1 MKDVLIKDVLA
12 FLQDGNYQVDYNGDL
27 SLIIHNYSDL
37 SRIQNNSI
45 VWIKNKKYL
54 TPEVLE
60 IIRQK
65 QNVIIVCPWMLEE
78 TKNCLVT
85 ETPKEVYFSILKHF
99 FVEKRNS
106 LISPRSTVETDKIG
120 KNVSI
125 GPGCYICKNVSIG
138 DDVILHANV
147 IIECPCTIGNGSEI
161 FSGVAIGTDGFGYY
175 HHNGI
180 PERVPHF
187 GGVII
192 GDNVDIGANSCI
204 DRGCLGDTVIGDNV
218 KIDNLCLIAHN
229 VQIGNNTLIT
239 GCNSV
244 GGSTRIGEKVYIGPG
259 STILNQLSI
268 KDNAYIGVGS
278 VVIRNVKQGEK
289 VFGNPARTLN
299 V

>member
-60 IIRQK
+60 IIRRK
-65 QNVIIVCPWMLEE
+65 QNVIIVCPWKLEE
-78 TKNCLVT
+78 TKNCLIT
-85 ETPKEVYFSILKHF
+85 ESPKEVYFSILKHF
-99 FVEKRNS
+99 FVEKRTPF
-106 LISPRSTVETDKIG
+106 ISSRAVVETDTIG

-125 GPGCYICKNVSIG
+125 GPGCYICKDVIIN
-138 DDVILHANV
+138 DDVVLHANV
-147 IIECPCTIGNGSEI
+147 VIECPCKIGKGTEI
-161 FSGVAIGTDGFGYY
+161 FSGAIIGADGFGYY
-175 HHNGI
+175 YHEGV

-192 GDNVDIGANSCI
+192 GDCVDIGANSCI
-204 DRGCLGDTVIGDNV
+204 DRGCLGDTIIGNNV
-218 KIDNLCLIAHN
+218 KIDRLCHIAHN
-229 VQIGNNTLIT
+229 VIIGNNTLIT
-239 GCNSV
+239 GGSSV
-244 GGSTRIGEKVYIGPG
+244 SGSTIIGENVYIAPC
-259 STILNQLSI
+259 SVILNQLSI
-268 KDNAYIGVGS
+268 KDNAYIGMGS

-289 VFGNPARTLN
+289 VFGNPARKLN